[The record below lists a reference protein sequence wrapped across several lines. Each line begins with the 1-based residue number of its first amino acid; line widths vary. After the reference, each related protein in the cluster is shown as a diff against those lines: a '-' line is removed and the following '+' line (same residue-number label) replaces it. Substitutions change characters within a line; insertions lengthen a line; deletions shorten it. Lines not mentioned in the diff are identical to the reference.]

1 MRPLL
6 RSSFLLV
13 FFTLWVSVAQLGAQD
28 EVVKPE
34 PKMSHDDPQ
43 WTTVQSHLPDP
54 QTASAAKLELAA
66 DVLRAR
72 RFPADALEY
81 YNYALQRG
89 GGDQTLLLNKM
100 GVTELELQNM
110 MQARAY
116 FQRAVKL
123 KKKNADGWNN
133 LGAVEYLEHRYRN
146 AILDYDRAIKI
157 NKKESSFHSNLGTA
171 YFDLKQFD
179 SARKEFEVALKLDP
193 EMFER
198 RRMAAGVTAHLLSP
212 EDHARFCYEMARLY
226 AKNGDEAD
234 MLHSLQMASEGG
246 FDVAAEMGRDASLSS
261 YRKDPR
267 VLMILQNARALR
279 TGRAGTA
286 VAAAGTV
293 PPLPAPE
300 QQHE

>member
-1 MRPLL
+1 MRPLF

-13 FFTLWVSVAQLGAQD
+13 FFTLWVSTACLGSQD
-28 EVVKPE
+28 EAVQSDLSRTPN
-34 PKMSHDDPQ
+34 HDDPQ

-54 QTASAAKLELAA
+54 LTASPAKLELAA

-89 GGDQTLLLNKM
+89 GDQALLLNKM
-100 GVTELELQNM
+100 GITELELQNI

-116 FQRAVKL
+116 FQRVVKL

-133 LGAVEYLEHRYRN
+133 LGAVEYLEKRYRN
-146 AILDYDRAIKI
+146 AISNYDRAIKI

-171 YFDLKQFD
+171 YFDMKQFD
-179 SARKEFEVALKLDP
+179 SARKEFEIALKLDP

-198 RRMAAGVTAHLLSP
+198 RRMATGVTAHLLSP

-226 AKNGDEAD
+226 AKNGDEGN

-246 FDVAAEMGRDASLSS
+246 FDVANEMGKDSSLSP

-279 TGRAGTA
+279 AHHTTTA
-286 VAAAGTV
+286 VASGTV
-293 PPLPAPE
+293 PPLPPPLP
-300 QQHE
+300 

>member
-1 MRPLL
+1 MRPLF

-13 FFTLWVSVAQLGAQD
+13 FFTLWGSTAHLGAQD
-28 EVVKPE
+28 EPVQSGISTNPT
-34 PKMSHDDPQ
+34 HDDPQ

-54 QTASAAKLELAA
+54 LTASPAKLELAA

-89 GGDQTLLLNKM
+89 GDQAMLLNKM
-100 GVTELELQNM
+100 GITEMELQNL

-116 FQRAVKL
+116 FQRVVKL

-133 LGAVEYLEHRYRN
+133 LGAVEYLERRYRN
-146 AILDYDRAIKI
+146 AISNYDRAIRI

-179 SARKEFEVALKLDP
+179 SARKEFEIALKLDP
-193 EMFER
+193 EMFDR

-226 AKNGDEAD
+226 AKNGDEAN

-246 FDVAAEMGRDASLSS
+246 FDVAGEMGRDNSLSM

-267 VLMILQNARALR
+267 VLTILQNARALR
-279 TGRAGTA
+279 TSRTATA
-286 VAAAGTV
+286 VASGSV
-293 PPLPAPE
+293 PPLPPPL
-300 QQHE
+300 HE

>member
-1 MRPLL
+1 MRPLI
-6 RSSFLLV
+6 RCSFLLV
-13 FFTLWVSVAQLGAQD
+13 FFTLCVSTAHLGAQD
-28 EVVKPE
+28 DAVQSGISNNPT
-34 PKMSHDDPQ
+34 HDDPQ

-54 QTASAAKLELAA
+54 LTASPAKLELAA

-89 GGDQTLLLNKM
+89 GDQALLLNKM
-100 GVTELELQNM
+100 GITELELQNM
-110 MQARAY
+110 MAARAY
-116 FQRAVKL
+116 FTRAVKL

-133 LGAVEYLEHRYRN
+133 LGAVEYLQRRYRN
-146 AILDYDRAIKI
+146 AISDYDRAIKI
-157 NKKESSFHSNLGTA
+157 NKKDSSYHSNLGTA

-179 SARKEFEVALKLDP
+179 SARKEFEIALKLDP
-193 EMFER
+193 EMFQR
-198 RRMAAGVTAHLLSP
+198 RRMSAGVTAHLLSP

-246 FDVAAEMGRDASLSS
+246 FDVAGEMGRDASLSP

-267 VLMILQNARALR
+267 VLTILQNARALR
-279 TGRAGTA
+279 SGRTTA
-286 VAAAGTV
+286 VAAGTV
-293 PPLPAPE
+293 PPLPAPVNE
-300 QQHE
+300 

>member
-1 MRPLL
+1 MRPLF
-6 RSSFLLV
+6 RCSFLLV
-13 FFTLWVSVAQLGAQD
+13 FFTLCVSTAQLRAQD
-28 EVVKPE
+28 GAVSPE
-34 PKMSHDDPQ
+34 LLRQPSHDDPQ

-54 QTASAAKLELAA
+54 LTASAAKLELAA

-89 GGDQTLLLNKM
+89 GDQALLLNKM
-100 GVTELELQNM
+100 GITELELQNM

-116 FQRAVKL
+116 FQRVVKL

-133 LGAVEYLEHRYRN
+133 LGAVEYLQRRYRN
-146 AILDYDRAIKI
+146 AISYYDHAIKI

-171 YFDLKQFD
+171 YFDMKQFD
-179 SARKEFEVALKLDP
+179 SARKEFEIALKLDP

-198 RRMAAGVTAHLLSP
+198 RRMAGGVTAHLLSP

-226 AKNGDEAD
+226 AKNGDEAN

-246 FDVAAEMGRDASLSS
+246 FDVGGEMGRDSSLSP

-267 VLMILQNARALR
+267 VLTILKNAHALR
-279 TGRAGTA
+279 TGRAATA
-286 VAAAGTV
+286 VASGSV
-293 PPLPAPE
+293 PPLPPPL
-300 QQHE
+300 HE

>member
-1 MRPLL
+1 MRPLI
-6 RSSFLLV
+6 RSSFLLI
-13 FFTLWVSVAQLGAQD
+13 FFTLWVSTAQLGAQD
-28 EVVKPE
+28 ESAQSVPSRG
-34 PKMSHDDPQ
+34 PSHDDPQ

-54 QTASAAKLELAA
+54 LTASAAKLELAA

-81 YNYALQRG
+81 YSYAMQR
-89 GGDQTLLLNKM
+89 GGDQTSLLNKM
-100 GVTELELQNM
+100 GITELELQNM

-116 FQRAVKL
+116 FQRVVKL

-133 LGAVEYLEHRYRN
+133 LGAVEYLERHYRN
-146 AILDYDRAIKI
+146 AIIDYDHAIKI
-157 NKKESSFHSNLGTA
+157 NKKDSSFHSNLGTA
-171 YFDLKQFD
+171 YFDMKQFD

-198 RRMAAGVTAHLLSP
+198 RRMSSGVTAHLLSP

-226 AKNGDEAD
+226 AKNGDEAN

-246 FDVAAEMGRDASLSS
+246 FDVASEMSRDSSLSP

-267 VLMILQNARALR
+267 VLIILQNARALR
-279 TGRAGTA
+279 ASHTATA
-286 VAAAGTV
+286 VASGTV
-293 PPLPAPE
+293 PPLPPPV
-300 QQHE
+300 HE

>member
-1 MRPLL
+1 MRPLF
-6 RSSFLLV
+6 RCSFLLV
-13 FFTLWVSVAQLGAQD
+13 FFTLWISTARLGAQD
-28 EVVKPE
+28 EAVQPDL
-34 PKMSHDDPQ
+34 PKLTHDDPQ

-81 YNYALQRG
+81 YNYALRQ
-89 GGDQTLLLNKM
+89 GGDQALLLNKM

-116 FQRAVKL
+116 FQRVVKL
-123 KKKNADGWNN
+123 NKKNAEAWNN
-133 LGAVEYLEHRYRN
+133 LGAVEYLGRHYRN
-146 AILDYDRAIKI
+146 AILDYNRAIKV

-171 YFDLKQFD
+171 YFDMKQFD
-179 SARKEFEVALKLDP
+179 SARKEFEIALKLDP
-193 EMFER
+193 EMFQR
-198 RRMAAGVTAHLLSP
+198 RRMSAGITAHLLSP
-212 EDHARFCYEMARLY
+212 EDHARFCFEMARLY

-246 FDVAAEMGRDASLSS
+246 FDVASEMGRDASLSP

-267 VLMILQNARALR
+267 VLLILQNARALHAR
-279 TGRAGTA
+279 HTPTT
-286 VAAAGTV
+286 VAAGT
-293 PPLPAPE
+293 PLSPLPPPV
-300 QQHE
+300 HE